1 MSSADW
7 HRPSRRVC
15 GTKRWKRLRIEALRR
30 DGFACVRCGARHGL
44 EVDHVQP
51 VRDAPGRAYD
61 LANLQALCKSCH
73 AAKTAGEVGL
83 PEISPERRRW
93 RELVA
98 DMRPKPIEQEVNNA

>member
-7 HRPSRRVC
+7 HRPSRKVC
-15 GTKRWKRLRIEALRR
+15 RTKRWARLRVAALRR
-30 DGFACVRCGARHGL
+30 DGWACVRCGARGRL

-61 LANLQALCKSCH
+61 LGNLQCLCKPCH
-73 AAKTAGEVGL
+73 AAKTAVEVGL

-98 DMRPKPIEQEVNNA
+98 EMRPKPSSNGEVNA